1 MKTNRYFSDRL
12 DEMLRNGRVPV
23 GRTASPQ
30 GGEQPFYDTL
40 GSGWVFCVFAEQSDA
55 AKRRAAG
62 YLAEVLRDADFDKVC
77 RLDREMRDRTSI
89 DWSFNWK
96 ELLIDS
102 FFTSDMTEEEK
113 SAVVIFASFHPNGYL
128 RERAVKR
135 IASRQGMLPYIAL
148 RLGDWAAPVR
158 RAAQEA
164 FCQKLPACD
173 DRELLAAYP
182 FLTKLRRSERGC
194 YQEVEPLLMENLRTV
209 YGRGSLLRGFTEGT
223 LPARKQCLT
232 MMMQMQPP
240 DMELLRCYYDNEKDP
255 FLRREIGVCMINSA
269 QPAQV
274 WEMANPFL
282 RDPCPKNRAH
292 ALRGFYE
299 RDRLRAADYARDRL
313 LDKNSLVRTT
323 AQDILREV
331 RPDFDLRGVYIN
343 ALQENPRVAIAGI
356 GETGGAAD
364 CSLIEPYL
372 QSGIS
377 GEVQAAAAALMRLH
391 PDGYGGAVTELLL
404 SEEAAV
410 VKAAVRVLA
419 RYDGLDFERV
429 CEIACAV
436 SDEKKQ
442 YRITRL
448 LCGAMKWP
456 RVIWLLRV
464 RLHTR
469 HEKVLALTER
479 EIFSVLS
486 GYNRF
491 FYVRPT
497 TSQIAQMREL
507 SQALSAQ
514 DDGSGQNQRIAAFVQ
529 KLAK

>member
-1 MKTNRYFSDRL
+1 MKIHRYFSDRL
-12 DEMLRNGRVPV
+12 DEMLRNGRALV

-30 GGEQPFYDTL
+30 GGEQTLYDTL
-40 GSGWVFCVFAEQSDA
+40 NNGWVFCVFAEESDA
-55 AKRRAAG
+55 AKCRAAR

-89 DWSFNWK
+89 EWSFNWK
-96 ELLIDS
+96 EWPIDS
-102 FFTSDMTEEEK
+102 FFTPDMTEEEK
-113 SAVVIFASFHPNGYL
+113 SAVLIFASFHPNGYL

-135 IASRQGMLPYIAL
+135 FASRQGTLPYIAL
-148 RLGDWAAPVR
+148 RLGDWAEPVR

-164 FCQKLPACD
+164 FGQRLPACD

-232 MMMQMQPP
+232 MMMQMRPT
-240 DMELLRCYYDNEKDP
+240 DMGLLLCYYDNEKDP
-255 FLRREIGVCMINSA
+255 FLRREIVDYLFGSA

-274 WEMANPFL
+274 WEMANRFLNDPF
-282 RDPCPKNRAH
+282 PKNRAH
-292 ALRGFYE
+292 ALRSYYE

-331 RPDFDLRGVYIN
+331 RPDFDLRGMYIN

-356 GETGGAAD
+356 GETGSAAD
-364 CSLIEPYL
+364 CSLIGPYL
-372 QSGIS
+372 QSGVS
-377 GEVQAAAAALMRLH
+377 GEVRAAAAALMRLQ
-391 PDGYGGAVTELLL
+391 PQLYGGAVTELLL
-404 SEEAAV
+404 SEDAAV
-410 VKAAVRVLA
+410 VKAVVRVLT
-419 RYDGLDFERV
+419 RYDGLDFDRV

-436 SDEKKQ
+436 SDEKAQ

-464 RLHTR
+464 RLHT
-469 HEKVLALTER
+469 HNEKVLALTER

-491 FYVRPT
+491 FYVRPMA
-497 TSQIAQMREL
+497 SQIAQMQEL
-507 SQALSAQ
+507 CEVLSEQ
-514 DDGSGQNQRIAAFVQ
+514 DDGSGQNQRIAAWVAH
-529 KLAK
+529 LAK

>member
-1 MKTNRYFSDRL
+1 MKINRTFSDRL
-12 DEMLRNGRVPV
+12 DKMLRNGKVSAGNTVSSP
-23 GRTASPQ
+23 GR
-30 GGEQPFYDTL
+30 GQPIDDTPD
-40 GSGWVFCVFAEQSDA
+40 SGRIFCVFAEQSDA

-96 ELLIDS
+96 ELPIDS

-113 SAVVIFASFHPNGYL
+113 SAVVIFASFHPNGFL
-128 RERAVKR
+128 RERAVR
-135 IASRQGMLPYIAL
+135 GLASRQGTLPYIAL
-148 RLGDWAAPVR
+148 RLADWAEPVR
-158 RAAQEA
+158 REAQA
-164 FCQKLPACD
+164 VFCRKLPLCD
-173 DRELLAAYP
+173 DGELLAAYP
-182 FLTKLRRSERGC
+182 FLTKLRRSERGS
-194 YQEVEPLLMENLRTV
+194 YQAVEPFLMQKLRTDD
-209 YGRGSLLRGFTEGT
+209 GEASLRRGFTEGT
-223 LPARKQCLT
+223 LPARKQCLY
-232 MMMQMQPP
+232 MIMKMQPT
-240 DMELLRCYYDNEKDP
+240 DAGLLRCYYDNEKDP
-255 FLRREIGVCMINSA
+255 FLRREIGVCMMNSA

-282 RDPCPKNRAH
+282 RDPFPKNRAH

-299 RDRLRAADYARDRL
+299 RDRLHAADYARDRL

-356 GETGGAAD
+356 GETGGMAD

-372 QSGIS
+372 QSRIS
-377 GEVQAAAAALMRLH
+377 GEVQVAAAALMRLH

-404 SEEAAV
+404 SEDAAI
-410 VKAAVRVLA
+410 VKTTARVLA

-469 HEKVLALTER
+469 REKVLTLTER
-479 EIFSVLS
+479 EILSVLN
-486 GYNRF
+486 GYQHF
-491 FYVRPT
+491 FYVRPMA
-497 TSQIAQMREL
+497 SQIAQMREL

-514 DDGSGQNQRIAAFVQ
+514 DEDSGIVAWVQ
-529 KLAK
+529 HLTK